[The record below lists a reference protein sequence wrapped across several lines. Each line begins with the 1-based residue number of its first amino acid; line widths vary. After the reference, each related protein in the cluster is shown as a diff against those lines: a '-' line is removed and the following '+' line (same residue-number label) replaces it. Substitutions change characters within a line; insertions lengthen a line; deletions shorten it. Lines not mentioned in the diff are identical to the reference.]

1 MTTKLHKH
9 ILVLVGIYFSSD
21 FKQLVVYDF
30 FPNFDV
36 RSEKSIIIYLAN
48 IVRGSTYF
56 GLFLSSFA
64 FIYLAGLRGSVISI
78 HILKNS
84 TKKKKKNFV
93 AMDEHSVHKP
103 LLNGSVDA
111 VHYKQTPLYVSAL
124 KWVLKIL
131 MWVIFV
137 AWVALIFLYPSEFGS
152 ELTQKFTRATS
163 GTIFGITGWKIQT
176 TFFLLFIT

>member
-1 MTTKLHKH
+1 MH
-9 ILVLVGIYFSSD
+9 
-21 FKQLVVYDF
+21 
-30 FPNFDV
+30 
-36 RSEKSIIIYLAN
+36 SEKSIIIYLAN

-78 HILKNS
+78 HILKNR
-84 TKKKKKNFV
+84 TKEKKKTNNFV

-103 LLNGSVDA
+103 LLNGGVDT

-163 GTIFGITGWKIQT
+163 GTIFGTAGWKIQT